1 MSVSRNMNESAR
13 DSAQEGAPTK
23 GDSLPAAEKRVPR
36 NKVLAA
42 LIQQR
47 YRESNKPEL
56 FSDDEDSFLNDN
68 DAAKHCSA
76 GRKRPLT
83 PIASPN
89 ESRKVA
95 KQDSGGHQPD
105 MPMVVDQHEVAE
117 QANDGA
123 VETLDHQF
131 DALFDG

>member
-23 GDSLPAAEKRVPR
+23 GDGLPAAEKRVPR

-47 YRESNKPEL
+47 YRESKKPEL
-56 FSDDEDSFLNDN
+56 FSDDED
-68 DAAKHCSA
+68 
-76 GRKRPLT
+76 T
-83 PIASPN
+83 SPN

-95 KQDSGGHQPD
+95 KQNSGGHQPD
-105 MPMVVDQHEVAE
+105 MSMVVDKHEVAE

-123 VETLDHQF
+123 VEMLDHQF

>member
-1 MSVSRNMNESAR
+1 MNESAR

-23 GDSLPAAEKRVPR
+23 GDGLPAAEKRVPR

-47 YRESNKPEL
+47 YRESKSL
-56 FSDDEDSFLNDN
+56 SFSVTTRTVFLNDN

-83 PIASPN
+83 PKASPN

-95 KQDSGGHQPD
+95 KQNSGGHQPD
-105 MPMVVDQHEVAE
+105 MSMVVDKHEVAE

-123 VETLDHQF
+123 VEMLDHQF